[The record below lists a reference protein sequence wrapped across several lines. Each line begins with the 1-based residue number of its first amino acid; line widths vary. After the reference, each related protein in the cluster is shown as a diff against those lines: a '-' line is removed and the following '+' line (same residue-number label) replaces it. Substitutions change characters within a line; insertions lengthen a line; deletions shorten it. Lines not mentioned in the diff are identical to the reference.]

1 MEEKEFE
8 YLKQIVKE
16 YITDEKGEL
25 RYDIFSFV
33 DDYSTIDLQSVQN
46 SVAGIGFDI
55 PSINFAQF
63 AAIKFLYTKL
73 IIEKEKEDFKDI
85 FNNDFGNLYSSIRT
99 FMFIVAQAAT
109 KFIVNKSSINSV
121 SSLLKI
127 LINNIDGYMLNS
139 LDLREDILGNKKPE
153 YIQKGGKTYYNY
165 DKNATII
172 LSKDNILGTQ
182 EILGKISTL
191 ANERYEILKHDNE
204 LFEMVNNLLV
214 SIISY
219 IFNLTRE
226 HGYIIEF
233 CKHCKE
239 VNLYISSPT
248 TATEVEASKCCPEC
262 YIHYERKDEWK
273 YLDTLAIFRKHTA

>member
-16 YITDEKGEL
+16 YITNDEGEL
-25 RYDIFSFV
+25 RYDVLSFV
-33 DDYSTIDLQSVQN
+33 DDYSTLDLQSVQN

-55 PSINFAQF
+55 PDINFAHF

-73 IIEKEKEDFKDI
+73 IIEKEKEDFKDV

-99 FMFIVAQAAT
+99 FMFIVAQAAA

-121 SSLLKI
+121 SNLLKI

-153 YIQKGGKTYYNY
+153 YIQKGGKVYYDYN
-165 DKNATII
+165 KSCTIFVNPN
-172 LSKDNILGTQ
+172 NISGTQ
-182 EILGKISTL
+182 EVLNKVSIL
-191 ANERYEILKHDNE
+191 ANERYELLLHDDK

-219 IFNLTRE
+219 IFNLSRE
-226 HGYIIEF
+226 HGYTIEF

-239 VNLYISSPT
+239 INLYIASPA
-248 TATEVEASKCCPEC
+248 TATEVDASKCCPEC